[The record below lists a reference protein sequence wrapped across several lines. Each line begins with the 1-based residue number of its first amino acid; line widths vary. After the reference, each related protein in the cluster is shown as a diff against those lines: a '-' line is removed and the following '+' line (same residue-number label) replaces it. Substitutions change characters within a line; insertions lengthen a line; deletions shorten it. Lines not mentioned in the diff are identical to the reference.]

1 MISQNIDR
9 NIYEEVIRSARPVL
23 LCFFTSTIFHSELV
37 GLVEELSRQ
46 YESIR
51 FCVVPEEEHEFFFEK
66 FHFGGTPIFI
76 FLAHG
81 NEKGRLLGSV
91 SADRLRAFVERNIRE
106 PHEKENSR
114 PASVKSPD
122 GLKM

>member
-46 YESIR
+46 FESIR
-51 FCVVPEEEHEFFFEK
+51 FWVVPEDELEFFFEK

-76 FLAHG
+76 FLVHG
-81 NEKGRLLGSV
+81 IEKGRLLGSV
-91 SADRLRAFVERNIRE
+91 SAERLRAFVERNIRAG
-106 PHEKENSR
+106 HEKENSG
-114 PASVKSPD
+114 PASPQNP
-122 GLKM
+122 MC